1 MNQNPISIRE
11 AFSFASKTYKSH
23 YPLFI
28 ASMLTFFACWVL
40 LETVVIEGQKLGII
54 LWVVAHLAF
63 FIVFAGL
70 EVGFIQ
76 ISLALVDRQEVS
88 YSSLFCTLASGGS
101 FFLGQLL
108 YLSICLVGFVLLIVP
123 GFYWGTQYA
132 MNGFCM
138 VANSTN
144 PTIALRES
152 VRISK
157 NSKFPIF
164 VFIIV
169 IALLNLLGTSL
180 LGVGL
185 LVSVPISVLM
195 KASVFRQLKSD
206 GTS

>member
-11 AFSFASKTYKSH
+11 AFSFARKTYKSH
-23 YPLFI
+23 FPLFI
-28 ASMLTFFACWVL
+28 ASILTFFASWVL
-40 LETVVIEGQKLGII
+40 LEIVVIEGQKLGII
-54 LWVVAHLAF
+54 LWLVAHLTF
-63 FIVFAGL
+63 FMVFAGL
-70 EVGFIQ
+70 EAGLIQ
-76 ISLALVDRQEVS
+76 ISLALVDGQEVS
-88 YSSLFCTLASGGS
+88 YSNLFSHLASGGS

-108 YLSICLVGFVLLIVP
+108 YLSICLVGFALLIIP

-144 PTIALRES
+144 PTVALQDS
-152 VRISK
+152 VQISK

-169 IALLNLLGTSL
+169 IALLNFLGASL

-206 GTS
+206 GTG

>member
-1 MNQNPISIRE
+1 MNQNPISIRV
-11 AFSFASKTYKSH
+11 AFTFARKTYQSH

-28 ASMLTFFACWVL
+28 ASMLTFFAAWVL
-40 LETVVIEGQKLGII
+40 LEITVIAGQKLGMI
-54 LWVVAHLAF
+54 LWVIAHLAF

-76 ISLALVDRQEVS
+76 IGLALVNGQEVS
-88 YSSLFCTLASGGS
+88 YSILFSKLASGGS
-101 FFLGQLL
+101 FFIGQLL
-108 YLSICLVGFVLLIVP
+108 YLSICLVGFVLLIIP

-144 PTIALRES
+144 PTIGLQDS
-152 VRISK
+152 VQLSK
-157 NSKFPIF
+157 KSNFSIF

-169 IALLNLLGTSL
+169 IVFLNLLGASL

-195 KASVFRQLKSD
+195 KACVFKQLRSY
-206 GTS
+206 GTG